1 MPYIIT
7 GILAISPWHIMM
19 IRFSLMWGVY
29 MKSNKRYMNCITAL
43 LCFCTTL
50 FFNISFSQPEITG
63 NAGVIYSISENIRQ
77 SLKND
82 FFMMTIMF
90 VALYYINLEINK

>member
-1 MPYIIT
+1 M
-7 GILAISPWHIMM
+7 
-19 IRFSLMWGVY
+19 
-29 MKSNKRYMNCITAL
+29 
-43 LCFCTTL
+43 FCTTL
-50 FFNISFSQPEITG
+50 FFNISFEQPEITG

-90 VALYYINLEINK
+90 VALYYINLEINKKLKYRIANYRGILIASGV

>member
-1 MPYIIT
+1 MKQSNRKMTNFII
-7 GILAISPWHIMM
+7 GI
-19 IRFSLMWGVY
+19 
-29 MKSNKRYMNCITAL
+29 

-50 FFNISFSQPEITG
+50 FFNISFEQPEITG

-90 VALYYINLEINK
+90 VALYYINLEINKK